1 MDLRTQDSSSA
12 LAYDYGQQSLG
23 SKNEA
28 QGSDIHEIHE
38 ALTPPSVPHS
48 QEKAWQTG
56 FLRNVPWLGLGALLL
71 VLCSIIAST
80 AILVISNGDAVST
93 WRIAPS
99 VILALLTSL
108 STACFGLALASGI
121 NVTWWRRMLQG
132 GNLDDIHYY
141 WEQGS
146 SLWAAATA
154 GRRSSLLS
162 ISKLFI
168 AVAAIAEGPLL
179 QRATTIA
186 AREVSRPFSLQA
198 ALAVNLF
205 PVTTAQLLEES
216 TIPNYPTSNF
226 TGAYNN
232 YTNRVPITYGFDGCP
247 GVCTADAPGV
257 GFSVSCGYTNTTW
270 NTNGWGAANLTHP
283 QFDVDTSWN
292 VQYPENFQPADQ
304 PAWPQPIT
312 HEYLTLSAGW
322 AENTAN
328 PLTYTSR
335 VCNLSLAV
343 VSYPL
348 QITNST
354 VSLNLP
360 AGTNPEVLYDLPF
373 ANSNYEGFGG
383 AATLGGF
390 YMIGTQNFFANVSLQ
405 VQGAFFPY
413 GLEGLNPFAW
423 AHLVDPT
430 WDGEL
435 TDYVWR
441 DPVPDVLAAYHE
453 IMFRLGLNAA
463 TNATLVPPV
472 ELGGQ
477 NVTSVNNVPAVYMF
491 SENYYVTRYEYLA
504 GAIAVVIIALLS
516 VVPT

>member
-12 LAYDYGQQSLG
+12 PAYDYGQQSLG
-23 SKNEA
+23 SKNET

-216 TIPNYPTSNF
+216 TIPNYPLSQIILR
-226 TGAYNN
+226 A
-232 YTNRVPITYGFDGCP
+232 ISL
-247 GVCTADAPGV
+247 APTTTIRIESQSHMDSTDVQESAPQTPQGLV
-257 GFSVSCGYTNTTW
+257 SVF
-270 NTNGWGAANLTHP
+270 H
-283 QFDVDTSWN
+283 VDTRT
-292 VQYPENFQPADQ
+292 QPGI
-304 PAWPQPIT
+304 PM
-312 HEYLTLSAGW
+312 AG
-322 AENTAN
+322 ERQT
-328 PLTYTSR
+328 
-335 VCNLSLAV
+335 
-343 VSYPL
+343 
-348 QITNST
+348 
-354 VSLNLP
+354 
-360 AGTNPEVLYDLPF
+360 
-373 ANSNYEGFGG
+373 
-383 AATLGGF
+383 
-390 YMIGTQNFFANVSLQ
+390 
-405 VQGAFFPY
+405 
-413 GLEGLNPFAW
+413 
-423 AHLVDPT
+423 
-430 WDGEL
+430 
-435 TDYVWR
+435 
-441 DPVPDVLAAYHE
+441 
-453 IMFRLGLNAA
+453 
-463 TNATLVPPV
+463 
-472 ELGGQ
+472 
-477 NVTSVNNVPAVYMF
+477 
-491 SENYYVTRYEYLA
+491 
-504 GAIAVVIIALLS
+504 
-516 VVPT
+516 